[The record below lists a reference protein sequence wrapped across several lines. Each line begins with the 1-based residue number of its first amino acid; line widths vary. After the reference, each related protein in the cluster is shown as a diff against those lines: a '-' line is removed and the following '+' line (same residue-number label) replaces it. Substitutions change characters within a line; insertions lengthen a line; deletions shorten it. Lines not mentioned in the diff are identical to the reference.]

1 MKHVNPAFLDLVRQV
16 LDRQVVDANHFPCG
30 KVDDIE
36 VEGKKKLRI
45 TALLI
50 GNGVAVARLP
60 ELPRAISQKVFGNT
74 VVRVPW
80 SDVDVITHE
89 IKLKSKAKDLKLDER
104 TGLAHKLISKLPG
117 AWKK

>member
-1 MKHVNPAFLDLVRQV
+1 MSHVNPAFLDLVRQV

-36 VEGKKKLRI
+36 VEGKTKLRI

-50 GNGVAVARLP
+50 GNGPASERLP
-60 ELPRAISQKVFGNT
+60 ELPRAASQKIFGKS
-74 VVRVPW
+74 VARVPW
-80 SDVDVITHE
+80 SEVDVITHE
-89 IKLKSKAKDLKLDER
+89 VKLKSRAKDLKLDER
-104 TGLAHKLISKLPG
+104 TGFAHKLISKLPG

>member
-1 MKHVNPAFLDLVRQV
+1 MKERPDFLDLARQV
-16 LDRQVVDANHFPCG
+16 LDRQVVDSNHFPCG

-36 VEGKKKLRI
+36 IEGKKKVRI

-50 GNGVAVARLP
+50 GNGAASERLP
-60 ELPRAISQKVFGNT
+60 ELAKVVSQKIFGRS

-80 SDVDVITHE
+80 SEVEVITHE
-89 IKLKSKAKDLKLDER
+89 IKLRSRAKDLKLDER
-104 TGLAHKLISKLPG
+104 TGLAHRLVSKLPG